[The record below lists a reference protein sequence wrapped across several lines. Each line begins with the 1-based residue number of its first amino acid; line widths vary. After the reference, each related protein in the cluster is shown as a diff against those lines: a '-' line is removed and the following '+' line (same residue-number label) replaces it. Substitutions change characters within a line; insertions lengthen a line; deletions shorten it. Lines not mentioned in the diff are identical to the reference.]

1 MEPKP
6 SDKKEFKAVNFLFTL
21 TVIQFWWIAVWGIA
35 YIFIG
40 LIAGKSKIIEMA
52 LYLGMLVITAA
63 IIHKNPTLLQ
73 HL

>member
-21 TVIQFWWIAVWGIA
+21 TVIQFWWIAIWGIA

-40 LIAGKSKIIEMA
+40 LIAGKSKIIEMT

>member
-21 TVIQFWWIAVWGIA
+21 TVIQFWWIAIWGIA

-52 LYLGMLVITAA
+52 LYLGMLVITVA